1 MIEGGTTVCLI
12 SRVHLVMNKFL
23 ILSGDQ
29 V

>member
-1 MIEGGTTVCLI
+1 MIVGGTTVCLI
-12 SRVHLVMNKFL
+12 SRVYLGMNKFL